1 MFTKNNSVDINSQ
14 IKEQLSADLEN
25 DTADGQPIECP
36 ENFFFN
42 ESGRLSSCA
51 PICGEF
57 SFFQREI
64 IVLHKVAVCLCFIAS
79 LAMIVITLTTQRKK
93 M

>member
-1 MFTKNNSVDINSQ
+1 MPSIPT
-14 IKEQLSADLEN
+14 LTADLEN
-25 DTADGQPIECP
+25 DSLPLECP

-42 ESGRLSSCA
+42 ENGRFSSCI

-57 SFFQREI
+57 SYFEGVKIF
-64 IVLHKVAVCLCFIAS
+64 HKVAVCASFIAS
-79 LAMIVITLTTQRKK
+79 VAMIVITLAIQRKK